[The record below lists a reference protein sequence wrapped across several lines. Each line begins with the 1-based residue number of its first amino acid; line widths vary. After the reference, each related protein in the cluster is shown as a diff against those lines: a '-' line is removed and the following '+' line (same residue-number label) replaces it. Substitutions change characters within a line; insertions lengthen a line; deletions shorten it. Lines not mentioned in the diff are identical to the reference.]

1 MQHVLKTGHCV
12 PLTKTLW
19 LTREKLTLTIT
30 FMFYIAGHFFSQS
43 LKMDVSHLASLT
55 TWVTGKQKNIKNSLS
70 LRQRSSSQMFW
81 NLIITTYG
89 S

>member
-43 LKMDVSHLASLT
+43 LKMDVSQSASLT
-55 TWVTGKQKNIKNSLS
+55 TWVT
-70 LRQRSSSQMFW
+70 RRM
-81 NLIITTYG
+81 
-89 S
+89 